1 MPLERYSNVI
11 IAPDDNNQFFFSL
24 KQILNMRN
32 KILCNCQNLRISL
45 LTVRLGSVDMMSIH
59 RGDMCEIPVY
69 SAMTST

>member
-11 IAPDDNNQFFFSL
+11 IAPDDNNQFFFGL

-45 LTVRLGSVDMMSIH
+45 LTVTLGSVDMMSIH
-59 RGDMCEIPVY
+59 RGDMCEIPI
-69 SAMTST
+69 